1 MDIEYEGGLAMDTEI
16 DDPMNTEMKPS
27 QIKPPQHKGGP
38 KAGLKTVKK
47 ILTQEVQFPL
57 SSSVFFSLFVHVQ
70 LFTFFISVGSLFVCS
85 SDKSDK
91 IQEQDIQREKRKT
104 AAAARKI
111 AKNMKAPDERVMIKG
126 EICSIFFSILK
137 TFEKYFFFFR
147 FGRQTIQR

>member
-57 SSSVFFSLFVHVQ
+57 SSSVFFFS
-70 LFTFFISVGSLFVCS
+70 VCS
-85 SDKSDK
+85 
-91 IQEQDIQREKRKT
+91 
-104 AAAARKI
+104 
-111 AKNMKAPDERVMIKG
+111 
-126 EICSIFFSILK
+126 CSIVHLFYLCWFTVCLFI
-137 TFEKYFFFFR
+137 
-147 FGRQTIQR
+147 

>member
-1 MDIEYEGGLAMDTEI
+1 MDIEYEGGVAMDTEI

-57 SSSVFFSLFVHVQ
+57 SSSVFFLCLFM
-70 LFTFFISVGSLFVCS
+70 FTFFISVGSLFVCS